1 MNVNVQKLIIRMSK
15 LMAYAAVFCFSLT
28 LGICDTGAQQKL
40 LNEISVELDHQG
52 TSLIGLINEIENSS
66 DFLFIYSQKELKKM
80 SVEIPTGKWNMN
92 ELLHEISN
100 QAKLSIRRVNETI
113 SVTSVKRGPT
123 VVDMAEEQS
132 QITGKVTDDQGEPL
146 PGASVIVTGTTNGT
160 ITDVE
165 GMYTLNIPSGATTLD
180 ISFVGMETQTVN
192 INGRSVVDVELSAA
206 VGQLEEVVV
215 IGYGERQKKD
225 LTSSISVMDSK
236 AIEES
241 PYLSPELAMQGR
253 MAGVRVINTSG
264 SPNSSPQIFVRG
276 IGTFAGESQP
286 LYVIDGQIITE
297 VHAGNRDGTDTNTN
311 LWNMIDPNDI
321 ESISVLK
328 DASAAAIYGN
338 RAANGVILITTK
350 RGKIGKPK
358 VEFNSRTGF
367 SSVPTFEMLN
377 TQELEALTNEAWSN
391 NSNPNVTLNENLY
404 GRNVGTV
411 SRLNSYAPVLD
422 PQSPFYLGG
431 PNAPTYDWQEE
442 IVDRRATL
450 QDYDFKISGATESFD
465 YYFSVGYAKQGNQ
478 YKGGGDVERY
488 NLTTNINSHLGK
500 YITTGATIRIGFNNV
515 DRRGGSLYEN
525 ARVSPWQPLYAEDAP
540 SIYGN
545 PNPEAVQDLG
555 WAVGSVPY
563 VDSIPGS
570 WNMVKLYGEQ
580 TKINSIAQRDLGH
593 SWSPE
598 IRNMGQGYI
607 KIEPLKGL
615 SIRGGLSIDHV
626 FTARRSVG
634 DIRSVYFSYQSTDP
648 SAAGDG
654 TGTTLG
660 SAGVRQFRRLNYQ
673 ADLTINYNRSFG
685 DHNIDVTLIAQD
697 SYYKSVT
704 EDFSNTQTFG
714 GLERDRR
721 LWNNDATSTS
731 FLARYEGFWYGY
743 AARLSYSF
751 AGKYYLDASVRRDAS
766 SGFPDDKD
774 LRWGVFPAFSG
785 AWRIS
790 DEDFFN
796 VSFFNNLKLRGGW
809 GQAGNDENAVGK
821 FAYLS
826 TVVNQGSYAFGSGAN
841 GMAWGPYQQAILLT
855 SFPNKGLSWE
865 TGTTS
870 YAGFDAVMLDNKLT
884 ASVEL
889 YNKVTTGIL
898 QSVVLPYVVGTLDPL
913 QNIGEVS
920 NKGIDIE
927 LGYNGVMGDFRYNLG
942 GNIAF
947 VKNEVTKLYEGAP
960 LTVNINGNDIRVE
973 EGRSIGHIWGY
984 KVGGIF
990 QSDQEVLDHFD
1001 GVTMSDT
1008 QHDNDANGQPL
1019 YVEAGD
1025 MWFQNI
1031 GSAASDEEL
1040 EQNIYYSTEKDSVIN
1055 QWDQTELGKT
1065 IPSFTYGI
1073 NLGGSWKGIDVSINW
1088 YGEAGASGY
1097 NSERADLESMQSR
1110 GVNQFRTTLD
1120 RWTETNPSTEM
1131 PRAVAGDPAGNL
1143 RTSDRFV
1150 ERKDFFRLQNWT
1162 VGYSLPKRVI
1172 DNIDFI
1178 SRLRVYVGGQ
1188 NNLYFFRWTG
1198 IDPVASRSPLPRSIW
1213 FGTNISF

>member
-1 MNVNVQKLIIRMSK
+1 MDAKLRKLFIRMTK
-15 LMAYAAVFCFSLT
+15 ITMYAMVFCISLT
-28 LGICDTGAQQKL
+28 IGICSTAGAQQKL
-40 LNEISVELDHQG
+40 LKEISIELNHKEG
-52 TSLIGLINEIENSS
+52 SSLIKVIKEIEKSS
-66 DFLFIYSQKELKKM
+66 NFLFLYSPKELRD
-80 SVEIPTGKWNMN
+80 INIDLNTGIWNMSD
-92 ELLHEISN
+92 LLHDISA
-100 QAKLSIRRVNETI
+100 QAKLSIKRVNETI
-113 SVTSVKRGPT
+113 SVTSVGTKRAD
-123 VVDMAEEQS
+123 VVDLIITQQ
-132 QITGKVTDDQGEPL
+132 QITGKITDDKGEAL
-146 PGASVIVTGTTNGT
+146 PGASVVVSGTTTGT
-160 ITDVE
+160 ITDIDGNYALTV
-165 GMYTLNIPSGATTLD
+165 PSDAKTVD
-180 ISFVGMETQTVN
+180 VSFVGMKTMTVD
-192 INGRSVVDVELSAA
+192 INNRSVIDVQLIPD
-206 VGQLEEVVV
+206 VGQLDEVVV

-225 LTSSISVMDSK
+225 LTSSISVMNAK

-253 MAGVRVINTSG
+253 MAGVRVVNNSG
-264 SPNSSPQIFVRG
+264 SPNSAPQIFVRG

-286 LYVIDGQIITE
+286 LYVVDGQIITQI
-297 VHAGNRDGTDTNTN
+297 HAGNRDGTNTQTN

-350 RGKIGKPK
+350 RGKIGTPK
-358 VEFNSRTGF
+358 VEFNTRTGF
-367 SSVPTFEMLN
+367 STFPTFDVLN
-377 TQELEALTNEAWSN
+377 TQELEELTVEAWSN
-391 NSNPNVTLNENLY
+391 NANPNVTLNENLY
-404 GRNVGTV
+404 GRNVSTIA
-411 SRLNSYAPVLD
+411 RLNGYAPVLD

-431 PNAPTYDWQEE
+431 SNAPTYDWQEE
-442 IVDRRATL
+442 VINRTAAL
-450 QDYDFKISGATESFD
+450 QDYDVKISGATENFD
-465 YYFSVGYAKQGNQ
+465 YYFSVGYATQEHQ
-478 YKGGGDVERY
+478 VKGGGDVERY
-488 NLTTNINSHLGK
+488 NITSNINSHLGK
-500 YITTGATIRIGFNNV
+500 YISTGATIRIGYNNV
-515 DRRGGSLYEN
+515 DRQAGQLYEY
-525 ARVSPWQPLYAEDAP
+525 ARVSPWQPLYEGDAP
-540 SIYGN
+540 GIYGN
-545 PNPEAVQDLG
+545 PNPEDVRGLG

-563 VDSIPGS
+563 VDSIPGA

-580 TKINSIAQRDLGH
+580 TKINSIAQRDLNYA
-593 SWSPE
+593 WSPE

-607 KIEPLKGL
+607 KITPLEGL

-626 FTARRSVG
+626 FTARRSVT
-634 DIRSVYFSYQSTDP
+634 DIREVYFSYQSTDP

-673 ADLTINYNRSFG
+673 ADLTVNYNRTFG
-685 DHNIDVTLIAQD
+685 EHTIDATFIAQD

-704 EDFSNTQTFG
+704 EDFSNTQTNG
-714 GLERDRR
+714 TLDPDRI
-721 LWNNDATSTS
+721 LWTNDATSIS

-743 AARLSYSF
+743 AGRLSYSYG
-751 AGKYYLDASVRRDAS
+751 GKYYLDASLRRDAS
-766 SGFPDDKD
+766 SGFPEDKD
-774 LRWGVFPAFSG
+774 LRWGIFPAVSG

-790 DEDFFN
+790 DE
-796 VSFFNNLKLRGGW
+796 SFFSVPFINNLKIRGGW
-809 GQAGNDENAVGK
+809 GQAGNDENAVGR

-826 TVVNQGSYAFGSGAN
+826 TVANQGSYAFGSGAN
-841 GMAWGPYQQAILLT
+841 GRAWGPYQQSILLT

-870 YAGFDAVMLDNKLT
+870 YVGFDAVMLNNKFN
-884 ASVEL
+884 ASIEF
-889 YNKVTTGIL
+889 YNKVTSGIL
-898 QSVVLPYVVGTLDPL
+898 QSVVLPFVVGTLDPL

-920 NKGIDIE
+920 NRGIDIE
-927 LGYNGVMGDFRYNLG
+927 LDYSGNLSDFQYNIG

-947 VKNEVTKLYEGAP
+947 VKNEVTSLYEGAP
-960 LTVNINGNDIRVE
+960 IQTGLGRVE

-1008 QHDNDANGQPL
+1008 QHDNDANDQPL

-1031 GSAASDEEL
+1031 GRAATSEEL
-1040 EQNIYYSTEKDSVIN
+1040 DMGIYYSTELDSVIN

-1065 IPSFTYGI
+1065 IPSFTYGL
-1073 NLGGSWKGIDVSINW
+1073 NLSGTWKGFDVSLNW
-1088 YGEAGASGY
+1088 YGEVGAYGY

-1120 RWTETNPSTEM
+1120 RWTETNPSNEM

-1162 VGYSLPKRVI
+1162 IGYSLPQRVI
-1172 DNIDFI
+1172 SNIDFL
-1178 SRLRVYVGGQ
+1178 SRLRVYIGGQ

-1198 IDPVASRSPLPRSIW
+1198 VDPVASRTPLPRSVW